1 MTCPPVC
8 VLAWHGTRGAA
19 GRADTARLTA
29 AVGEKL
35 AAAAETET
43 AAKTLAAAAETAA
56 ATAGRPAPR
65 VVAAFV
71 DTEVQRPGLDAVL
84 AAELADPAA
93 RVVVV
98 PALLAAGFHVRTD
111 IPAQVAAC
119 PDPSR
124 VHVAGHLGDDDD
136 RPPAELVDAVCAA
149 APDPG
154 QGPLTLCSA
163 GSSVAAV
170 DAELGRLAAA
180 VGEALGRDCAH
191 RALAVARADVNKHDV
206 VPLLLAEGHFAE
218 QMRRRPGRCG
228 TLLGSGPAAGH
239 IVALLCR
246 RYREAAAGWS
256 GVGGG
261 PGAAEPA
268 R

>member
-35 AAAAETET
+35 VAGAE
-43 AAKTLAAAAETAA
+43 AETA
-56 ATAGRPAPR
+56 GRSAPR

-71 DTEVQRPGLDAVL
+71 DTEVQRPGLDEVL

-163 GSSVAAV
+163 GSFVAAV

-218 QMRRRPGRCG
+218 QMRRLPGRCG
-228 TLLGSGPAAGH
+228 TLLGSGAASGH

-256 GVGGG
+256 GVGGDPG
-261 PGAAEPA
+261 PAEPA